1 MKTNKQLFAVSK
13 LTLAV
18 RGALIVM
25 LALPLGAYA
34 EDEDVAALTH
44 PTNSVEIGV
53 GETTKDSAKFGE
65 YNGLDK
71 KGANLIGNFKVRGGD
86 AYNSHDG
93 GDGISRWE
101 ITGKDLGTTSRE
113 LGGTYSKQGQ
123 WDFGFKYDELRHNI
137 SDTYQTPQQ
146 GSMGGNSFVIPQGF
160 GIVDTKNPSSI
171 TNPATTGINAPYG
184 TQALTP
190 TQQAY
195 FHTVDVHSD
204 RKNTNITVSHNFDQQ
219 WSMQFGLNHLEQSGA
234 KLISSGT
241 DYNVK
246 NVGNTLPLTSGAPTK
261 EAIQM
266 LMNPTNYTT
275 DTFNLAL
282 NWIGDK
288 AHFTGSYYL
297 SQFKDGYNGVS
308 FSNPMTAASANSAVG
323 TPLTSAS
330 FPANGT
336 PLGAPFAVD
345 TLSTA
350 PDNYFQQL
358 NLNGGYNFTQAT
370 KLVGGV
376 SYGRNTQDMAYINQD
391 QMQVG
396 GLPQS
401 SLNGLVVTKHAD
413 LKLTNQTTKDLAL
426 SAGFKFNDRDN
437 QTASNIYKFFDLG
450 GAAET
455 SISTP
460 LSNKKTQ
467 FELDADYRLTQRQ
480 KLNVGYE
487 HEQIHRWCNSSLT
500 LAQIL
505 AVTPGPGGT
514 VGNGVAAA
522 YFANGA
528 SCVQVPNST
537 ENKLVANYHLQA
549 TDDVNLTAGY
559 SYGRR
564 RADVNPA
571 FYNPMQANNQG
582 YELPGYIAF
591 FDASRNEQ
599 TVKAGVNWQATEK
612 LNVGL
617 NGRYVNDDYRAALG
631 VQKGNAWSANLDAGY
646 YFTENTSATAYVT
659 VQSRKRDLNNNVW
672 SHATATFNTLVNQMW
687 TNTLSQDESTVG
699 INAKHG
705 GLMGGKLDLSADLTY
720 SLSKSGYTTTDNY
733 VNAACTAVSTSGYAC
748 GPTPDIKSELIQFKL
763 AGDYKL
769 DKASAVRVGYLYQNL
784 KSTDYYY
791 NAYQMGYTPTSL
803 MPTNQQAP
811 SYSVNVIT
819 ASYLYTF

>member
-1 MKTNKQLFAVSK
+1 MKTNREIFVVSK
-13 LTLAV
+13 LTMAV
-18 RGALIVM
+18 QGALVM
-25 LALPLGAYA
+25 MLVMPLGAYA
-34 EDEDVAALTH
+34 EDEEVAALTH
-44 PTNSVEIGV
+44 PTNSVEIGI
-53 GETTKDSAKFGE
+53 GDTTKDAAKFGE
-65 YNGLDK
+65 YNGLNK
-71 KGANLIGNFKVRGGD
+71 KGANLIGNINVRGGD

-93 GDGISRWE
+93 GDGINRWE
-101 ITGKDLGTTSRE
+101 IKGTDLGTTSRE

-123 WDFGFKYDELRHNI
+123 WDFGFKYDELQHNFGSI
-137 SDTYQTPQQ
+137 QTPQQ

-171 TNPATTGINAPYG
+171 TSPATAGIFAPYG
-184 TQALTP
+184 AQALTP
-190 TQQAY
+190 TQQSY

-204 RKNTNITVSHNFDQQ
+204 RKNTTLTIGHEFDQQ
-219 WSMQFGLNHLEQSGA
+219 WSMRFELGHLDQSGA
-234 KLISSGT
+234 KLMMSSS
-241 DYNVK
+241 DFQNK
-246 NVGNTLPLTSGAPTK
+246 SVGQTLGATIGNPTK
-261 EAIQM
+261 EAMQM
-266 LMNPTNYTT
+266 MMNPTNYKT
-275 DTFNLAL
+275 DTLNLAL
-282 NWIGDK
+282 NWIGD
-288 AHFTGSYYL
+288 AGHFSGSYYI
-297 SQFKDGYNGVS
+297 SQFKDGYSGLS
-308 FSNPMTAASANSAVG
+308 FSVPMTAQSVNASTTV
-323 TPLTSAS
+323 PLTSAS

-336 PLGAPFAVD
+336 LLGAPFAVD
-345 TLSTA
+345 MLSTA

-358 NLNGGYNFTQAT
+358 NLNGGYNISKAT

-376 SYGRNTQDMAYINQD
+376 SYGRNTQNMAYINQD
-391 QMQVG
+391 QMQTS

-401 SLNGLVVTKHAD
+401 SLNGLVITTHAD

-437 QTASNIYKFFDLG
+437 KTASNTYKFYDLG

-467 FELDADYRLTQRQ
+467 FELAADYRLGQRQ
-480 KLNVGYE
+480 KISVGFE
-487 HEQIHRWCNSSLT
+487 HEQIHRWCNSSPT
-500 LAQIL
+500 AAQIL
-505 AVTPGPGGT
+505 AVTPGPGGAT
-514 VGNGVAAA
+514 LGSAAAIA

-537 ENKLVANYHLQA
+537 ENKLVANYRLQA
-549 TDDVNLTAGY
+549 SDDVKLTAGY
-559 SYGRR
+559 SFARR
-564 RADVNPA
+564 RADVNSA

-582 YELPGYIAF
+582 YELPGYVAF

-599 TVKAGVNWQATEK
+599 LVKVGVNWQATEK

-617 NGRYVNDDYRAALG
+617 NGRYVNDNYSAKLG
-631 VQKGNAWSANLDAGY
+631 VQKGSAWSANLDAGY
-646 YFTENTSATAYVT
+646 YFTENTSATAYAT
-659 VQSRKRDLNNNVW
+659 VQNRKRDLDNNVW

-687 TNTLSQDESTVG
+687 INALSENESTVG
-699 INAKHG
+699 INAKHS

-720 SLSKSGYTTTDNY
+720 SLSKTGYTTTDNY

-748 GPTPDIKSELIQFKL
+748 GSTPDIKSELVQFKL

-769 DKASAVRVGYLYQNL
+769 DKVSTIKLGYIYQKL

-819 ASYLYTF
+819 ASYLYIF

>member
-1 MKTNKQLFAVSK
+1 MIMKTNKELFAVSK

-25 LALPLGAYA
+25 LVLPLGAYA
-34 EDEDVAALTH
+34 EDAEVAALTQ
-44 PTNSVEIGV
+44 PTNSVEVGV
-53 GETTKDSAKFGE
+53 GDTTKDSAKFGE

-86 AYNSHDG
+86 AYKSHDG
-93 GDGISRWE
+93 GEGVNRWE
-101 ITGKDLGTTSRE
+101 FNGTDLGTTSRE

-123 WDFGFKYDELRHNI
+123 WDFGFKYDELRHNFGSI
-137 SDTYQTPQQ
+137 QTPQQ
-146 GSMGGNSFVIPQGF
+146 GSMGGNSFVVPQGF
-160 GIVDTKNPSSI
+160 GIVDTANRS
-171 TNPATTGINAPYG
+171 GQLAPYG

-190 TQQAY
+190 TQKSY
-195 FHTVDVHSD
+195 FHTVDVYSD
-204 RKNTNITVSHNFDQQ
+204 RKKSTLTIGHNFDQQ
-219 WSMQFGLNHLEQSGA
+219 WGIQFEIGHLEQGGA
-234 KLISSGT
+234 KLISSST
-241 DYNVK
+241 DFQNK
-246 NVGNTLPLTSGAPTK
+246 SVGQTLGATAGNPTK

-282 NWIGDK
+282 NWLGDK
-288 AHFTGSYYL
+288 GHFTGSYYL
-297 SQFKDGYNGVS
+297 SQFKDGYNGLS
-308 FSNPMTAASANSAVG
+308 FSNPMTSDSAA
-323 TPLTSAS
+323 TAS
-330 FPANGT
+330 RTYPANGT

-345 TLSTA
+345 MLSTA
-350 PDNYFQQL
+350 PDNFFQQL

-401 SLNGLVVTKHAD
+401 SLNGLVITKHAD
-413 LKLTNQTTKDLAL
+413 LKLINQTTKDLAL
-426 SAGFKFNDRDN
+426 SAGLKFNDRDN
-437 QTASNIYKFFDLG
+437 RTASNTYKFYDLG
-450 GAAET
+450 GGADT

-467 FELDADYRLTQRQ
+467 FELAADYRLSQHQ
-480 KLNVGYE
+480 KLNVGLE
-487 HEQIHRWCNSSLT
+487 HEQIHRWCDSSPT

-505 AVTPGPGGT
+505 AVTPGPGGA

-522 YFANGA
+522 YYANGA

-549 TDDVNLTAGY
+549 TDDVNLSAGY

-564 RADVNPA
+564 RADVNTA
-571 FYNPMQANNQG
+571 FYNPMQAYNQG
-582 YELPGYIAF
+582 YELPGTVAY

-599 TVKAGVNWQATEK
+599 MVKAGINWQATEK

-617 NGRYVNDDYRAALG
+617 NGRYVNDDYSALQG
-631 VQKGNAWSANLDAGY
+631 VQKGNSWSANLDAGY

-659 VQSRKRDLNNNVW
+659 VQNRKRDLDNATW
-672 SHATATFNTLVNQMW
+672 SHTTATFYTLPASQVW
-687 TNTLSQDESTVG
+687 TNTLSEDENTVG
-699 INAKHG
+699 INAKQG
-705 GLMGGKLDLSADLTY
+705 GLMGGKLDMTADLTY

-748 GPTPDIKSELIQFKL
+748 GSTPDIKSELIQFKL

-769 DKASAVRVGYLYQNL
+769 NKASKVRVGYLYQNL

-811 SYSVNVIT
+811 SYSVNVVT
-819 ASYLYTF
+819 VSYSFMF